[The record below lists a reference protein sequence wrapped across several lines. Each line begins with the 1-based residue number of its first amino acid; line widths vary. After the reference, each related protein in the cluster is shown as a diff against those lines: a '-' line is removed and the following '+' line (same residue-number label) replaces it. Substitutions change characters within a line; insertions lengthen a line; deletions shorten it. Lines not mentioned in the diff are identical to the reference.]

1 MALPIL
7 EAATTASFYLLS
19 AVAIVL
25 VFFVLYVLRTIS
37 SFLVFYTKESIHGKG
52 RPPIAGTLFHEFFLH
67 DTIFDFETDI
77 ARKHKTFRF
86 VKTSYSGNYTTD
98 PANIEHMLK
107 SSFSKYQKGERNHDV
122 MRDLFGDG
130 IFAVDGDQWR
140 HQRKLASYEFSTKVL
155 RDFSSVVF
163 RNNGAKLAKK
173 ISEAASSS
181 AVFDMQEFLMKST
194 LDSIFKVG
202 FGVELDTLSGSAELG
217 SRFSKA
223 FDDANYIVFRRY
235 SDVFW
240 DLKRYLNVG
249 QEAQLKKHIKVIDD
263 FVFQLIRRKRELMKN
278 GADDKDDTKEDILSR
293 FILASEKDPEAIT
306 DQYLRDIILNFL
318 IAGKDTTANT
328 LTWFFYLICKQPL
341 VQEKIAAEIQ
351 DSLRISTGEG
361 RDIDSFCAILN
372 DHEVVDRMHYLHAAI
387 TETLRL
393 YPAVPVDGKSAQE
406 DDILPDGFK
415 VKKGDVLNYHA
426 YAMGR
431 MTYLWGEDAEDF
443 RPERWIENGS
453 FKPESQFKFPAFNGG
468 PRICLGKEFAYRQ
481 MKILAAIL
489 VHSFRF
495 KLRDESK
502 TATYRTMFT
511 LHMDNGL
518 PIIASHRNN

>member
-7 EAATTASFYLLS
+7 EAATTISFYVLS
-19 AVAIVL
+19 VAAIVL
-25 VFFVLYVLRTIS
+25 VFFVLYVLRTIF
-37 SFLVFYTKESIHGKG
+37 SFLVFYTNESIHGKG
-52 RPPIAGTLFHEFFLH
+52 RPPIAGTVFHEFFYH
-67 DTIFDFETDI
+67 DTIFDFETVI
-77 ARKHKTFRF
+77 ARKHTTFRYI
-86 VKTSYSGNYTTD
+86 KTSYSENFTTD

-107 SSFSKYQKGERNHDV
+107 SSFSKYQKGERNHS
-122 MRDLFGDG
+122 M
-130 IFAVDGDQWR
+130 
-140 HQRKLASYEFSTKVL
+140 
-155 RDFSSVVF
+155 
-163 RNNGAKLAKK
+163 
-173 ISEAASSS
+173 
-181 AVFDMQEFLMKST
+181 EFLMKAT

-202 FGVELDTLSGSAELG
+202 FGVELDTLSGSGELG
-217 SRFSKA
+217 SCFSKA

-249 QEAQLKKHIKVIDD
+249 LEAQLKKHIKVIDD

-278 GADDKDDTKEDILSR
+278 GTDDKDDTKEDILSR
-293 FILASEKDPEAIT
+293 FIVASEKDPEAIT

-351 DSLRISTGEG
+351 DSLRISAGEG

-406 DDILPDGFK
+406 DDVLPDGFK
-415 VKKGDVLNYHA
+415 VKKGDVVNYHA

-453 FKPESQFKFPAFNGG
+453 FKPESPFKFPAFNGG

-489 VHSFRF
+489 VHSFKF

-518 PIIASHRNN
+518 PIVASHRNN

>member
-1 MALPIL
+1 MALQLL
-7 EAATTASFYLLS
+7 EAATTVSFI
-19 AVAIVL
+19 VAIL
-25 VFFVLYVLRTIS
+25 VVSFLLYVLRTIF
-37 SFLVFYTKESIHGKG
+37 SFLVFYTEECIHSKG
-52 RPPIAGTLFHEFFLH
+52 RPPIAGTVFHEFFYH
-67 DTIFDFETDI
+67 DTIYDFETGV
-77 ARKHKTFRF
+77 ARKHTTFRYI
-86 VKTSYSGNYTTD
+86 KTSYSENFTTD

-107 SSFSKYQKGERNHDV
+107 SSFSKYQKGERNHSIV
-122 MRDLFGDG
+122 RDLFGDG

-163 RNNGAKLAKK
+163 RTNGAKLAKK

-181 AVFDMQEFLMKST
+181 AVFDMQELLMKST

-202 FGVELDTLSGSAELG
+202 FGVELDTLSGSGELG

-235 SDVFW
+235 SDVYW
-240 DLKRYLNVG
+240 ELKRSLNVG
-249 QEAQLKKHIKVIDD
+249 LEAQLKKHIKVIDD
-263 FVFQLIRRKRELMKN
+263 FVFQLIQRKRELMKN
-278 GADDKDDTKEDILSR
+278 GTEDKDTKEDILSR

-351 DSLRISTGEG
+351 DSLSASAGED

-393 YPAVPVDGKSAQE
+393 YPAVPVDGKSAEE
-406 DDILPDGFK
+406 DDTLPDGFK
-415 VKKGDVLNYHA
+415 VKKGDVVNYHA

-453 FKPESQFKFPAFNGG
+453 FKPESPFKFPAFNGG

-489 VHSFRF
+489 IHSFRF

-502 TATYRTMFT
+502 AATYRTMFT